1 MPHYF
6 FDTFDGEGFL
16 PDENGLE
23 FESLAAAR
31 LEAKKVLPEMA
42 RDTLLRTD
50 ATG

>member
-1 MPHYF
+1 MPHHF
-6 FDTFDGEGFL
+6 FDTFDREGFL

-23 FESLAAAR
+23 FESLAAAK
-31 LEAKKVLPEMA
+31 LEPKKVLPELA